1 MRLLVVEIDDFGGG
15 RSNLSLV
22 EIEIAYKFVRLATS
36 IILDDLPEV
45 QPSMILRMALRRQFL
60 PSIHLPSRR
69 LVSTTLS
76 YRIPQSQDPPT
87 EYERPSPPR
96 LPKHLQEEFE
106 QLQKQAE
113 TNPTGNVSRDGRELH
128 PDMRRPVQA
137 EFTGDRNPVTG
148 EVGGPKTEP
157 TKHGDW
163 SYGGRASD
171 F

>member
-1 MRLLVVEIDDFGGG
+1 M
-15 RSNLSLV
+15 
-22 EIEIAYKFVRLATS
+22 
-36 IILDDLPEV
+36 
-45 QPSMILRMALRRQFL
+45 
-60 PSIHLPSRR
+60 
-69 LVSTTLS
+69 
-76 YRIPQSQDPPT
+76 

-106 QLQKQAE
+106 KLQKQAE
-113 TNPTGNVSRDGRELH
+113 TSSTGNIGPDGLELH
-128 PDMRRPVQA
+128 PDVRRPVPA

-163 SYGGRASD
+163 SFRGRASD

>member
-1 MRLLVVEIDDFGGG
+1 
-15 RSNLSLV
+15 
-22 EIEIAYKFVRLATS
+22 
-36 IILDDLPEV
+36 
-45 QPSMILRMALRRQFL
+45 MILRGSIRRQL
-60 PSIHLPSRR
+60 PLIHDVIRRPISTTVRR
-69 LVSTTLS
+69 LFP
-76 YRIPQSQDPPT
+76 RSQDAPT

-113 TNPTGNVSRDGRELH
+113 TSPTGNISADGRELH
-128 PDMRRPVQA
+128 PDMRTLPQA

-148 EVGGPKTEP
+148 EIGGPKTEP